1 MSLHYDAPIVIE
13 PLQAARQCVI
23 WMHGLG
29 ADGSDFV
36 PIVPELGLPAEH
48 AIRFIF
54 PHAAVMP
61 VTINNG
67 YQMRAWYDIL
77 EMNLGR
83 KVDEAGVAE
92 SSKYILRLI
101 DEQKAQGISE
111 ESIVLAGFSQGGVI
125 AFDVALQMQTK
136 PAGVLALSTYLI
148 SAHQNGQGLKVLQCH
163 GIQDTVVPL
172 SLGEAAR
179 DEVINRGA
187 EVTWRTYPM
196 EHSVHPSEIS
206 DIGAWLAERLS

>member
-13 PLQAARQCVI
+13 PPQAARQCVI

-83 KVDEAGVAE
+83 KVDAAGVAE

-101 DEQKAQGISE
+101 EEQKAQGICE
-111 ESIVLAGFSQGGVI
+111 ENIVLAGFSQGGVI

-163 GIQDTVVPL
+163 GTQDTVVSL

>member
-13 PLQAARQCVI
+13 PPQAARQCVI

-67 YQMRAWYDIL
+67 YQMRAWYDIP

-92 SSKYILRLI
+92 SSTYILRLI

-111 ESIVLAGFSQGGVI
+111 ENIVLAGFSQGGVI

-196 EHSVHPSEIS
+196 EHSVHPAEIS
-206 DIGAWLAERLS
+206 DVGAWLAERLS

>member
-13 PLQAARQCVI
+13 PPQAARQCVI

-36 PIVPELGLPAEH
+36 PIVPELGLPEDH
-48 AIRFIF
+48 SIRFIF
-54 PHAAVMP
+54 PHAAVQP

-92 SSKYILRLI
+92 SSTYILRLI
-101 DEQKAQGISE
+101 EEQKAQGISE
-111 ESIVLAGFSQGGVI
+111 ENMVLAGFSQGGVI

-148 SAHQNGQGLKVLQCH
+148 SAHQNAQGLKVLQCH
-163 GIQDTVVPL
+163 GTQDTVVPL